1 MDNDDIRKWMQE
13 WFECFMN
20 RFDRLDENLG
30 NMSGR
35 YNFLDGER
43 LLDNQDLCQIL
54 HVGKRTLQRYRAT
67 GELKFYT
74 IRQKPYYKESDVDTF
89 INGRFSKGEN
99 EEPDEPD
106 DEKSEIDPEE

>member
-1 MDNDDIRKWMQE
+1 MDNDDMQNWMQE
-13 WFECFMN
+13 WFERFIG

-30 NMSGR
+30 NMSSR

-43 LLDNQDLCQIL
+43 LLDNQDLCQLL

-74 IRQKPYYKESDVDTF
+74 IHQKPYYKESDVDTF
-89 INGRFSKGEN
+89 INARFSKEEN
-99 EEPDEPD
+99 EESD
-106 DEKSEIDPEE
+106 DEEPETESEE

>member
-1 MDNDDIRKWMQE
+1 MDEHEFKKWLQE
-13 WFECFMN
+13 WFERFIG

-43 LLDNQDLCQIL
+43 LLDNQDLCQLL
-54 HVGKRTLQRYRAT
+54 HVTKRTLQRYRAT

-74 IRQKPYYKESDVDTF
+74 IHQKPYYKEGDVDAF
-89 INGRFSKGEN
+89 INARFSKGEN
-99 EEPDEPD
+99 EEPEEPD
-106 DEKSEIDPEE
+106 DEEPETEPEE